1 MRDPILRHLA
11 LPALAAAALAGCA
24 HEASH
29 VYDDRPS
36 SDVWQ
41 AMKQAASQPRYSE
54 WIVIGNDVM
63 VDEPGRRIVMSRDLK
78 RDVVNPGVAP
88 HREEERWRLT
98 ATLESSEPPT
108 VRFSSP
114 DWAVPAHFWA
124 IADQYFAQVRLRLAE
139 MGPVTPPP
147 GDPIGGAAATGK
159 RDPRAPGHLPE
170 KPVEGGLA
178 AP

>member
-1 MRDPILRHLA
+1 MRESVARR
-11 LPALAAAALAGCA
+11 LPAAALAAAVLAGCT

-36 SDVWQ
+36 GDVWQ
-41 AMKQAASQPRYSE
+41 AMKQAANQPRYAD
-54 WIVIGNDVM
+54 WIVIGNDVL

-78 RDVVNPGVAP
+78 RDVVKPGLAP
-88 HREEERWRLT
+88 HREEEKWRLT
-98 ATLESSEPPT
+98 ATLESAEPPT

-124 IADQYFAQVRLRLAE
+124 MADQYFAQVRLRLAE

-147 GDPIGGAAATGK
+147 GDPIGGAAATGR
-159 RDPRAPGHLPE
+159 RDPRAPGHVPE
-170 KPVEGGLA
+170 KPADGGLA